1 MLVENCQNREVRVTR
16 LIARSLLILVSM
28 SLVSCSA
35 FASNADTCDSRVS
48 VADFLTSLRDGV
60 GAIADSQYASIRM
73 SAFDAYDATVEA
85 MDNDDTRSAASV
97 LQPRLQRFVQE
108 MDDLSWDLS
117 VVADSVEALEAIS
130 ALNSEDS
137 LQQANVVD
145 AYMISRCGTVSTVVQ
160 NPGVEITLPGPVISQ
175 PNDSLPLT
183 EEPNERSEA
192 ASLGFTVATAFNL
205 TLSESEMVCL
215 GTALT
220 GVYDASGD
228 SKNIDQYTQQFQSAF
243 NNCNI
248 DVVID

>member
-1 MLVENCQNREVRVTR
+1 MRSTR
-16 LIARSLLILVSM
+16 LFTFALVIM
-28 SLVSCSA
+28 SFSTLASCSA
-35 FASNADTCDSRVS
+35 FSTSDDLCASKVS

-85 MDNDDTRSAASV
+85 MDNEDTRSAASA

-117 VVADSVEALEAIS
+117 VVADSVEALEAIT

-145 AYMISRCGTVSTVVQ
+145 AYMISRCGTASTVVQ
-160 NPGVEITLPGPVISQ
+160 SPGVEITLPGPVISQ

-205 TLSESEMVCL
+205 TLSESELVCL

-248 DVVID
+248 DAVID

>member
-1 MLVENCQNREVRVTR
+1 MRSTR
-16 LIARSLLILVSM
+16 LFTFALVIM
-28 SLVSCSA
+28 SFSTLASCSA
-35 FASNADTCDSRVS
+35 FSTSDDLCASKVS

-85 MDNDDTRSAASV
+85 MDNEDTRSAASA

-117 VVADSVEALEAIS
+117 VVADSVEALEAIT

-137 LQQANVVD
+137 LRQANVVD
-145 AYMISRCGTVSTVVQ
+145 AYMISRCGTASTVVQ
-160 NPGVEITLPGPVISQ
+160 SPGVEITLPGPVISQ

-205 TLSESEMVCL
+205 TLSESELVCL

-248 DVVID
+248 DAVID

>member
-1 MLVENCQNREVRVTR
+1 ML
-16 LIARSLLILVSM
+16 SM

-35 FASNADTCDSRVS
+35 FSSNTDTCDSRVS

-85 MDNDDTRSAASV
+85 MDNEDTRSAASV

-117 VVADSVEALEAIS
+117 VVVDSVEALEAIT

-145 AYMISRCGTVSTVVQ
+145 AYMISRCGTASTVVQ

-175 PNDSLPLT
+175 PSDSLPVT
-183 EEPNERSEA
+183 QEPNERSEA

-248 DVVID
+248 DAVID

>member
-1 MLVENCQNREVRVTR
+1 MRSTR
-16 LIARSLLILVSM
+16 LFTFALVIM
-28 SLVSCSA
+28 SFSTLASCSA
-35 FASNADTCDSRVS
+35 FSTSDDLCASKVS

-85 MDNDDTRSAASV
+85 MDNEDTRSAASA

-117 VVADSVEALEAIS
+117 VVADSVEALEAIT

-137 LQQANVVD
+137 LRQANVVD
-145 AYMISRCGTVSTVVQ
+145 AYMISRCGTASTVVQ
-160 NPGVEITLPGPVISQ
+160 SPGVEITLPGPVISQ

>member
-1 MLVENCQNREVRVTR
+1 MRTTR
-16 LIARSLLILVSM
+16 LFTFALVIM
-28 SLVSCSA
+28 SFSTLASCSA
-35 FASNADTCDSRVS
+35 FSTSDDLCDSRVS

-85 MDNDDTRSAASV
+85 MDNEDTRSAASV
-97 LQPRLQRFVQE
+97 LQPRLQRFLQE

-117 VVADSVEALEAIS
+117 VVADSVEALEAIT

-145 AYMISRCGTVSTVVQ
+145 AYMISRCGTASTVVQ
-160 NPGVEITLPGPVISQ
+160 SPGVEITLPGPVISQ

-248 DVVID
+248 DAVID

>member
-1 MLVENCQNREVRVTR
+1 MRVTR
-16 LIARSLLILVSM
+16 LVARS
-28 SLVSCSA
+28 SLVAVALFLVGCSA
-35 FASNADTCDSRVS
+35 FSSKSDTCDSRVS
-48 VADFLTSLRDGV
+48 VADFLMSIRDGV
-60 GAIADSQYASIRM
+60 GTIADSQYASIRM

-85 MDNDDTRSAASV
+85 MDNEDTRSAASV

-117 VVADSVEALEAIS
+117 VVADSIEALEAIT

-145 AYMISRCGTVSTVVQ
+145 AYMISRCGTASTVVQ
-160 NPGVEITLPGPVISQ
+160 SPGVEITLPGPVISQ

-205 TLSESEMVCL
+205 TLSESEMICL

-220 GVYDASGD
+220 GVYDASG
-228 SKNIDQYTQQFQSAF
+228 SNKNIDQYTQQFQSAF

>member
-1 MLVENCQNREVRVTR
+1 MRSTR
-16 LIARSLLILVSM
+16 LFTFALVIM
-28 SLVSCSA
+28 SFSTLASCSA
-35 FASNADTCDSRVS
+35 FSTSDDLCGSKAS

-85 MDNDDTRSAASV
+85 MDNEDTRSAASA

-117 VVADSVEALEAIS
+117 VVADSVEALEAIT

-145 AYMISRCGTVSTVVQ
+145 AYMISRCGTASTVVQ

>member
-1 MLVENCQNREVRVTR
+1 MRSTR
-16 LIARSLLILVSM
+16 LFTFALVIM
-28 SLVSCSA
+28 SFSTLASCSA
-35 FASNADTCDSRVS
+35 FSTSDDLCDSRVS

-85 MDNDDTRSAASV
+85 MDNEDTRSAASA

-117 VVADSVEALEAIS
+117 VVADSVEALEAIT

-145 AYMISRCGTVSTVVQ
+145 AYMISRCGTASTVVQ
-160 NPGVEITLPGPVISQ
+160 SPGVEITLPGPVISQ

>member
-1 MLVENCQNREVRVTR
+1 MRSTR
-16 LIARSLLILVSM
+16 LFTFALVIM
-28 SLVSCSA
+28 SFSTLASCSA
-35 FASNADTCDSRVS
+35 FSTSDDLCRSKVS

-85 MDNDDTRSAASV
+85 MNNEDTRSAASV

-117 VVADSVEALEAIS
+117 VVADSAEALEALT
-130 ALNSEDS
+130 ALNSDDS

-145 AYMISRCGTVSTVVQ
+145 SFMISRCGTASTVVQ

-192 ASLGFTVATAFNL
+192 AALGFTVATAFNL
-205 TLSESEMVCL
+205 TLSESELVCL

-220 GVYDASGD
+220 GVYDASGN

-243 NNCNI
+243 RNCKI

>member
-1 MLVENCQNREVRVTR
+1 MRTTR
-16 LIARSLLILVSM
+16 LFTFALVIM
-28 SLVSCSA
+28 SFSTLASCSA
-35 FASNADTCDSRVS
+35 FSTSDDLCDSRVS

-85 MDNDDTRSAASV
+85 MDNEDTRSAASV

-117 VVADSVEALEAIS
+117 VVADSVEALDAIT

-145 AYMISRCGTVSTVVQ
+145 AYMISRCGTASTVVQ
-160 NPGVEITLPGPVISQ
+160 SPGVEITLPGPVISQ

-248 DVVID
+248 DAVID

>member
-1 MLVENCQNREVRVTR
+1 MRSTR
-16 LIARSLLILVSM
+16 LFTFALVIM
-28 SLVSCSA
+28 SFSTLASCSA
-35 FASNADTCDSRVS
+35 FSTSDDLCGSKVS

-85 MDNDDTRSAASV
+85 MDNEDTRSAASA
-97 LQPRLQRFVQE
+97 LQPRLQRFLQE

-117 VVADSVEALEAIS
+117 VVADSVKALEAIT

-145 AYMISRCGTVSTVVQ
+145 AYMISRCGTASTVVQ
-160 NPGVEITLPGPVISQ
+160 SPGVEITLPGPVISQ

-183 EEPNERSEA
+183 EKPNERSEA

-248 DVVID
+248 DAVID

>member
-1 MLVENCQNREVRVTR
+1 MRSTR
-16 LIARSLLILVSM
+16 LFTFALVIM
-28 SLVSCSA
+28 SFSTLASCSA
-35 FASNADTCDSRVS
+35 FSTSDDLCASKVS

-85 MDNDDTRSAASV
+85 MDNEDTRSAASA

-117 VVADSVEALEAIS
+117 VVADSVEALEAIT

-137 LQQANVVD
+137 LRQANVVD
-145 AYMISRCGTVSTVVQ
+145 AYMISRCGTASTVVQ
-160 NPGVEITLPGPVISQ
+160 SPGVEITLPGPVISQ

-192 ASLGFTVATAFNL
+192 AALGFTVATAFNL
-205 TLSESEMVCL
+205 TLSESELVCL

-228 SKNIDQYTQQFQSAF
+228 SKNIDRYTQQFQSAF

-248 DVVID
+248 DAVID

>member
-1 MLVENCQNREVRVTR
+1 MRSTR
-16 LIARSLLILVSM
+16 LFTFALVIM
-28 SLVSCSA
+28 SFSTLASCSA
-35 FASNADTCDSRVS
+35 FSTSDDLCASKVS

-85 MDNDDTRSAASV
+85 MDNEDTRSAASA

-117 VVADSVEALEAIS
+117 VVADSVEALEAIT

-145 AYMISRCGTVSTVVQ
+145 AYMISRCGTASTVVQ
-160 NPGVEITLPGPVISQ
+160 SPGVEITLPGPVISQ

-243 NNCNI
+243 DNCNI
-248 DVVID
+248 DAVID